1 MLTLKEKISYLK
13 KSLTLEDDSY
23 VDSFKPLIY
32 MYIFDFTENNPD
44 LKFLEDL
51 STKKEIKKW
60 ITELTS
66 RLVMKEE
73 DETIGNI
80 IVDYFALG

>member
-23 VDSFKPLIY
+23 ADSFKPLIY

-66 RLVMKEE
+66 RLDMKEE